1 MGSIFYLLDHNLDTH
16 VIQISFNANCK
27 QIIFVQP
34 YMEAGHNM
42 VITAFA
48 VGLVET
54 ASKQDKEPAL
64 ILHQLMAGL
73 IVLGHLLSL

>member
-1 MGSIFYLLDHNLDTH
+1 
-16 VIQISFNANCK
+16 
-27 QIIFVQP
+27 
-34 YMEAGHNM
+34 MEAGHNM

-54 ASKQDKEPAL
+54 ASKQDKEPAP

-73 IVLGHLLSL
+73 IVLGHLLIL